1 MSHSCRATRRGA
13 HVAGVSRSAFR
24 RSHRRSAAR
33 TNASSP
39 EAAGEDV
46 NSNPRENVENAHPT
60 VSDPRFLAVDFF
72 CGAGGTTRGL
82 IDAGGYVIA
91 GVDKEPRCR
100 QTYVDN
106 NSNCSLDAAEPSYL
120 EYDIFPRTDAYPT
133 GQQAALM
140 DKLDELIGRY
150 QAIAKSAPLLFAIC
164 APCQPFTTLARK
176 EMSDARKERRE
187 RDSNLLTEAAVF
199 VKRHRPDMV
208 LSENVAGIGDPRYGG
223 IWDDF
228 QAKLKALGYT
238 TGTRRVCTSGFGVPQ
253 YRKRS
258 ILLAIRSDLVRE
270 EALSTLI
277 EDALHVPESDPSASL
292 VSVEEAI
299 RHFPALNAGDND
311 PSVPN
316 HRTRSLSP
324 LNLKRLAA
332 AKPGESNLYLETT
345 EHGDL
350 SLECHRKVNARL
362 DDRCFTDVYTRM
374 RPNRPSPTITTRC
387 HSISNGRFGHYDTAQ
402 VRGISLR
409 EAAALQS
416 FEDDYVF
423 HPIGMIE
430 PVARMIGN
438 AVPPKLARFFAAH
451 LASSAKPIDETRRAT
466 P

>member
-1 MSHSCRATRRGA
+1 MNGE
-13 HVAGVSRSAFR
+13 
-24 RSHRRSAAR
+24 
-33 TNASSP
+33 
-39 EAAGEDV
+39 EADPSGL
-46 NSNPRENVENAHPT
+46 T
-60 VSDPRFLAVDFF
+60 PRFLAVDFF

-100 QTYVDN
+100 RTYVEN
-106 NSNCSLDAAEPSYL
+106 NSNRTLDAAEPGYL
-120 EYDIFPRTDAYPT
+120 EYDIFPSTELYPA
-133 GQQAALM
+133 GQQAALIE
-140 DKLDELIGRY
+140 KLDTLIAQYR
-150 QAIAKSAPLLFAIC
+150 AAARSAPLLFAIC

-176 EMSDARKERRE
+176 ELSDARKKRRE
-187 RDSNLLTEAAVF
+187 RDSNLLIEAAVF
-199 VKRHRPDMV
+199 VERHRPEMV

-238 TGTRRVCTSGFGVPQ
+238 TGTRRICTSGFGIPQ

-258 ILLAIRSDLVRE
+258 ILLAIRSELVRE
-270 EALSTLI
+270 EALSTLV
-277 EDALHVPESDPSASL
+277 EDALHVPEVDQSASP
-292 VSVEEAI
+292 VSVQEAI
-299 RHFPALNAGDND
+299 MHFPALGAGEND
-311 PSVPN
+311 PTVPN

-350 SLECHRKVNARL
+350 SLECHRRVNARL

-402 VRGISLR
+402 IRGISLR

-416 FEDDYVF
+416 FGDDYVF
-423 HPIGMIE
+423 HPTEMIE

-438 AVPPKLARFFAAH
+438 AVPPKLARFFAEH
-451 LASSAKPIDETRRAT
+451 LASSVKPISGSRPAT

>member
-1 MSHSCRATRRGA
+1 MSRRCRATWRGV
-13 HVAGVSRSAFR
+13 HVAGASRSALR
-24 RSHRRSAAR
+24 RSHRRRAER
-33 TNASSP
+33 TTTAPP
-39 EAAGEDV
+39 ETTGEDV
-46 NSNPRENVENAHPT
+46 NSNPREKGGNADST
-60 VSDPRFLAVDFF
+60 LSAPRFLAVDFF

-91 GVDKEPRCR
+91 GIDKEPRCR
-100 QTYVDN
+100 RTYVDN
-106 NSNCSLDAAEPSYL
+106 NSNLSLDAADPSYL
-120 EYDIFPRTDAYPT
+120 EYDIFPRTEAYPA
-133 GQQAALM
+133 GQQAVLM
-140 DKLDELIGRY
+140 DELDKLIGRY
-150 QAIAKSAPLLFAIC
+150 RDVAESAPLLFAIC

-176 EMSDARKERRE
+176 ELSDARKKRRE

-199 VKRHRPDMV
+199 VERHRPEMV

-270 EALSTLI
+270 EAFSTLI
-277 EDALHVPESDPSASL
+277 EDALHVPESDPSASP

-350 SLECHRKVNARL
+350 SLECHRRVNARL

-416 FEDDYVF
+416 FKDDYVF
-423 HPIGMIE
+423 HPTGMIE

-451 LASSAKPIDETRRAT
+451 LVSSVKPIDETQPAT
-466 P
+466 R